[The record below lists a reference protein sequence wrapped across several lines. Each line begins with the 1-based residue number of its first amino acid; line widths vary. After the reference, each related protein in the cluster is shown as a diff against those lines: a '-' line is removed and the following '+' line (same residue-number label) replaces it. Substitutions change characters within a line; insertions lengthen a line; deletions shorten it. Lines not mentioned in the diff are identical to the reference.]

1 MSEEGCYKRRK
12 SGMREEG
19 VGCVRKERAS
29 DVSHAQAVYVDD
41 VIKSVDHEHKTERV
55 QVDEAL
61 DKRRR

>member
-1 MSEEGCYKRRK
+1 
-12 SGMREEG
+12 MREEG

-61 DKRRR
+61 DE